1 MPKRNRH
8 NRLFAAM
15 LGLGIMSVT
24 GVYAEQSL
32 VQREAVTQ
40 TQSDG
45 RVHNADIT
53 GGFYD
58 DRYKL
63 DDWYYDFYDSPGYSR
78 GDSSSAYQTANEN
91 TATMADAAHPS
102 LRHHRP
108 SRNDQNAAAT
118 PYAGDPWFYAQRDP
132 QYGIPEAG
140 PDAYGG
146 NVIKGTIMASKQV
159 RNRTTGDQNTV
170 VLLTTPDRRQ
180 ITADLGSSRRTL
192 DLALSKG
199 DSIVVAGPWEDVGPY
214 SVLMAQQVRTEA
226 KRVTLNRPIGTTGG
240 DRTVEGRIQQ
250 FRDIRMNRS
259 GELHRAAAVQTPD
272 GRMALVDLGSD
283 NQDRTQLRAAA
294 GDRMVAQGPVV
305 QVGNYPVI
313 WANRVAINDG
323 MPVDVTR
330 TSGPADFVPATGN
343 RSENCLGGGCESQPL
358 NQSQSGHRNS
368 NAMDG
373 TTR

>member
-8 NRLFAAM
+8 IRLFAAM
-15 LGLGIMSVT
+15 LGVGFMSAT
-24 GVYAEQSL
+24 GVYADQPRDLRDAGS
-32 VQREAVTQ
+32 Q
-40 TQSDG
+40 TQNDG
-45 RVHNADIT
+45 RIHNTDIT

-58 DRYKL
+58 DRHTV
-63 DDWYYDFYDSPGYSR
+63 DDWYYDFYDSPGFSR
-78 GDSSSAYQTANEN
+78 ADSSSVIPTSRDN
-91 TATMADAAHPS
+91 TATLADAAHPS
-102 LRHHRP
+102 FRHHRP
-108 SRNDQNAAAT
+108 YRTDQSAAAT

-132 QYGIPEAG
+132 LYGMPETG
-140 PDAYGG
+140 PDLYGG
-146 NVIKGTIMASKQV
+146 NVIKGTITAAKQV
-159 RNRTTGDQNTV
+159 RNRTTGDQNMV

-180 ITADLGSSRRTL
+180 VTADLGSSRRTM
-192 DLALSKG
+192 DLALTNG
-199 DSIVVAGPWEDVGPY
+199 DPVVVAGSWEDVGPY
-214 SVLMAQQVRTEA
+214 SVFMAQQVKTEA

-240 DRTVEGRIQQ
+240 DRTIEGRIQQ

-272 GRMALVDLGSD
+272 GLMALVDLGPD
-283 NQDRTQLRAAA
+283 NQDRTPLRAAA

-305 QVGNYPVI
+305 QVGNYPVL

-330 TSGPADFVPATGN
+330 TTGATELLPATGN
-343 RSENCLGGGCESQPL
+343 RPENCLGAGCDTQPL
-358 NQSQSGHRNS
+358 NQGQSGHGNS

>member
-1 MPKRNRH
+1 MPQRNRH
-8 NRLFAAM
+8 IRLFATM
-15 LGLGIMSVT
+15 LGIGLMSVT
-24 GVYAEQSL
+24 SVYADQPRE
-32 VQREAVTQ
+32 QRELVPQ
-40 TQSDG
+40 GQSDG
-45 RVHNADIT
+45 RIHNTDIT

-58 DRYKL
+58 DRYKV

-78 GDSSSAYQTANEN
+78 ADSVMQTSNES

-102 LRHHRP
+102 LRHPRP
-108 SRNDQNAAAT
+108 YRTDQNVAAT

-132 QYGIPEAG
+132 LYGIPETG
-140 PDAYGG
+140 TNPYGG
-146 NVIKGTIMASKQV
+146 NVIKGTIKAIKQV

-180 ITADLGSSRRTL
+180 ITADLGSSRRSM
-192 DLALSKG
+192 DLALTKG
-199 DSIVVAGPWEDVGPY
+199 DSIIVAGSWEDVGPY
-214 SVLMAQQVRTEA
+214 SVLMAQQVKTEA
-226 KRVTLNRPIGTTGG
+226 KRVALHRHIGTTEGT
-240 DRTVEGRIQQ
+240 RTVEGRIQQ

-272 GRMALVDLGSD
+272 GRMALVDLGPD
-283 NQDRTQLRAAA
+283 NQDRTPLRAAA

-305 QVGNYPVI
+305 QVGNYPVL

-330 TSGPADFVPATGN
+330 TTGPTDFVPATGN
-343 RSENCLGGGCESQPL
+343 RPENCLGGGCDTQPL
-358 NQSQSGHRNS
+358 NQSQSGHRSS

>member
-1 MPKRNRH
+1 MPKQNRH
-8 NRLFAAM
+8 IRLFAAM
-15 LGLGIMSVT
+15 LGLGIMSAT
-24 GVYAEQSL
+24 GVYADQARE
-32 VQREAVTQ
+32 QREAGLQ
-40 TQSDG
+40 GQSDG

-78 GDSSSAYQTANEN
+78 ADSTSVIQASNEN

-108 SRNDQNAAAT
+108 YRTDQNVPAT

-132 QYGIPEAG
+132 MYGIPETSS
-140 PDAYGG
+140 DAYGG
-146 NVIKGTIMASKQV
+146 NVIKGTIKAAKQV

-180 ITADLGSSRRTL
+180 VTADLGSSRRTM
-192 DLALSKG
+192 DLALTKG
-199 DSIVVAGPWEDVGPY
+199 DSLVVAGPWEDVGPY
-214 SVLMAQQVRTEA
+214 SVLMAQQIRTEA
-226 KRVTLNRPIGTTGG
+226 KRVNLNRPIGAARG

-272 GRMALVDLGSD
+272 GRMALVDLGPD
-283 NQDRTQLRAAA
+283 NQDRTPLRAAA

-305 QVGNYPVI
+305 QVGNYPVL

-330 TSGPADFVPATGN
+330 TTAPTDFVPATGN
-343 RSENCLGGGCESQPL
+343 RQENCLGAGCDNQPL
-358 NQSQSGHRNS
+358 NQGQPGNRNS